1 MVDSEQ
7 VQEKILDIVSEK
19 LDRPRDGI
27 TTQMSFVNDLGA
39 DSLDTVELMMEIE
52 DAFDLDIPDED
63 AQKIDKIQDAI
74 DYVINAVSD
83 KDEA

>member
-74 DYVINAVSD
+74 DYVVNAVSD
-83 KDEA
+83 KEEA

>member
-74 DYVINAVSD
+74 NYVVNAVSD
-83 KDEA
+83 KEEA